1 MQYMDYFSADDLD
14 SVAYIEDDT
23 NNVIIKFYGFPNRI
37 TADLFITYAMLN
49 MGFDYQPVSSMKS
62 DMIHQIW
69 ILRYLTHQGS
79 IKLTYIERQ
88 ISTDGMY
95 QYAIEDLAR
104 QFA

>member
-14 SVAYIEDDT
+14 SVAYIEEGT
-23 NNVIIKFYGFPNRI
+23 NNVIIKFYGFPNKI

-69 ILRYLTHQGS
+69 ILKYLTHQGS
-79 IKLTYIERQ
+79 IKLTCTDRQ
-88 ISTDGMY
+88 INTDGTY
-95 QYAIEDLAR
+95 QYAIEDLAK
-104 QFA
+104 QYV

>member
-14 SVAYIEDDT
+14 SVAYIEEGT
-23 NNVIIKFYGFPNRI
+23 NNVIIKFYGFPNKI

-69 ILRYLTHQGS
+69 ILKYLTHQGN
-79 IKLTYIERQ
+79 IKLTCTDRQ
-88 ISTDGMY
+88 TNTDGMY
-95 QYAIEDLAR
+95 WYAIEDLAK
-104 QFA
+104 QYV